1 MLGARRTLGRVA
13 AAALAVPLVMLG
25 TTAVASAGKPT
36 GDFARFQ
43 QCPRFTAGVELC
55 LYAETLGGTVTVGK
69 QTVQIERPIVIQGGV
84 IKTAFAETFVGALNG
99 ETLSHTPEKVPGGLL
114 GMPLYITLELIP
126 PANEVDISFPN
137 LENRSGSAIV
147 LLARMHLESSMLG
160 KECYIGSRS
169 NPIVLHL
176 TTGTTSPSPPNMPIS
191 GKVGR
196 IAAKDEFELL
206 EITND
211 SLVDNAFSVP
221 GAAGCGSPST
231 PVVNSL
237 IDNDLGLPSPDGHN
251 AIVQLNTVW
260 DATSVGVIASEA
272 K

>member
-1 MLGARRTLGRVA
+1 MVEARRILGRVA
-13 AAALAVPLVMLG
+13 TFVVPLVMLG
-25 TTAVASAGKPT
+25 TTAVASAGTPT

-55 LYAETLGGTVTVGK
+55 LYAETLGGKVTIGK

-84 IKTAFAETFVGALNG
+84 TKTVFAERFVGALNG
-99 ETLSHTPEKVPGGLL
+99 DTLSHTPQKVPGGLL
-114 GMPLYITLELIP
+114 GLPLYITLELIP
-126 PANEVDISFPN
+126 PANEVDISFSN

-147 LLARMHLESSMLG
+147 LLARMHLEGAMLG
-160 KECYIGSRS
+160 NECYIGSRS
-169 NPIVLHL
+169 NPILLRL
-176 TTGTTSPSPPNMPIS
+176 TSGTTSPSPPNMPIS

-221 GAAGCGSPST
+221 VAVGCGSPST
-231 PVVNSL
+231 SVVNSL
-237 IDNDLGLPSPDGHN
+237 VDADLGLPSPDGHN
-251 AIVQLNTVW
+251 AVVQLNTVW
-260 DATSVGVIASEA
+260 EATSVGVIASEA